1 MAWWSKIKPDSEC
14 LFAIDSNSV
23 LEADKLFFTNKPSR
37 YLTFLKSKNRTRI
50 GTVRGQISQEG
61 GLVKEY
67 KALKIDRTNLLFDY
81 PLQLPNNFTIILK
94 CTVNTSS
101 KFLSN
106 NGSDFGPAYKVDPNS
121 SIPEEGSWVLEGFR
135 PDTTILGNQRFE
147 QRYDLQTVILSGS
160 IDSKNVYIE
169 TNYGKELIPAN
180 SESFRTFLVS
190 QSLSTVGA
198 GVGEPSWSLH
208 ADIIA
213 FGVFSSILTEEEIE
227 DILLEVDKD
236 FLIGYV
242 NTGRNYKTPQDYLHQ
257 GYFNIKDKNY
267 LDLEQHKIPF
277 LGGLS
282 FKPDTLF
289 TNLKRGDPE
298 EVLPIL
304 GVSLSDKIS
313 SLESLSVLYRNMFSI
328 RDIVLKEEYP
338 IKTKLYL
345 YEKNQGSL
353 IKVTVS
359 DQEGVFQFNNL
370 NPELEYIV
378 RASDNSY
385 QFKSIL
391 KDYNI

>member
-1 MAWWSKIKPDSEC
+1 MAWWSKIKPESEC
-14 LFAIDSNSV
+14 LFALDSNSV
-23 LEADKLFFTNKPSR
+23 IEEDKIFFTNKPSR
-37 YLTFLKSKNRTRI
+37 FLTFLGPKKRTRV
-50 GTVRGQISQEG
+50 GVVKGQVSREG
-61 GLVKEY
+61 GAIKEF

-106 NGSDFGPAYKVDPNS
+106 NGTDFGPAYKVDPNS
-121 SIPEEGSWVLEGFR
+121 SIPEEGSWILEGFR
-135 PDTTILGNQRFE
+135 SDSTVLGNKRFE
-147 QRYDLQTVILSGS
+147 ERYDLQTVILSGS
-160 IDSKNVYIE
+160 IDSKSVYIK

-180 SESFRTFLVS
+180 SESYRTFLVS

-198 GVGEPSWSLH
+198 GAGEPSWGLH

-213 FGVFSSILTEEEIE
+213 FGVFSSVLTEEEIQ
-227 DILLEVDKD
+227 DVLLEIDKD
-236 FLIGYV
+236 FLIGYAATEL
-242 NTGRNYKTPQDYLHQ
+242 NNKPPQTYIPQ

-267 LDLEQHKIPF
+267 LDLDQHEIPS
-277 LGGLS
+277 LEMLH

-289 TNLKRGDPE
+289 TNLKRGSPV
-298 EVLPIL
+298 EVFPIQ
-304 GVSLSDKIS
+304 GTSLSEKIS
-313 SLESLSVLYRNMFSI
+313 SIDSFSVLYRNMFSI
-328 RDIVLKEEYP
+328 QDIVLKEEYP
-338 IKTKLYL
+338 VKTKLYL